1 MSIGFWQIILI
12 LLIVLIVFGSGKLPK
27 VMEDL
32 AKGIKSFRDGMN
44 FETPPTTEE
53 KKSSPPLKMLPVPPK
68 KKKMPSSKT
77 KPKSPKKPSR

>member
-44 FETPPTTEE
+44 LEDHPPHQE
-53 KKSSPPLKMLPVPPK
+53 KSGHSLEKLPSYK
-68 KKKMPSSKT
+68 KKKGSSSKV
-77 KPKSPKKPSR
+77 KKP

>member
-44 FETPPTTEE
+44 LDDHPTVQE
-53 KKSSPPLKMLPVPPK
+53 KSPPPLKALPAQEK
-68 KKKMPSSKT
+68 KKKTPSSKT
-77 KPKSPKKPSR
+77 KKSSSKKQ

>member
-44 FETPPTTEE
+44 LDDHPTVQG
-53 KKSSPPLKMLPVPPK
+53 KSSPPLKALPAQEK
-68 KKKMPSSKT
+68 KTPLSKT
-77 KPKSPKKPSR
+77 KKTPSKTSSKKL